1 MKRKKWSE
9 EEEETLIN
17 KYSELQSTGTLAK
30 LKTREKKFQPIAD
43 HVNSLHH
50 LIDPSTFPFRW
61 SWRDV
66 SIKVQNMRHQYM
78 GVKQKIRVSDDDFNW
93 ADGDDH
99 WPNFF
104 KYKQVFGDVEIDHNK
119 IDGNNTFNDGEGENE
134 LELEVGLL
142 SDDCSGGEGEE
153 GKKRGQFGVVGLGRE
168 VLELGRVLG
177 RRRER
182 ERGREEEEMEREE
195 RWRERENE
203 REERWAARERRMEC
217 VEMEWEERERVRA
230 RREMER
236 RVRVEREFDEG
247 RRRWMMKME
256 EKREEEEMV
265 WRERMMELQIEHE
278 KQMMQMHADASQSQM
293 QVLGVLARIV
303 CQFFGAGNDG
313 LGGGL
318 GGLPPQ
324 VLQNLQHPG
333 SLVGDNGKPDANS
346 DTHFIGLELGQL
358 AYKLLPDV
366 IKMVELVEGDGG
378 VGTVLKVTFPPVPGL
393 GFTNFKEK
401 FTKIDHEN
409 RIKESD
415 VIEGGYLTLGF
426 SLYRVIFEIIEKD
439 AESSTIRSVI
449 EYEVGE
455 EFAKNATLVTTKPL
469 EAIAEAIAKYIIDGK
484 RVEANV
490 DH

>member
-17 KYSELQSTGTLAK
+17 KYSELQSSGTLTK

-50 LIDPSTFPFRW
+50 LVDPSTFPFRW

-104 KYKQVFGDVEIDHNK
+104 KYKQGRGRE
-119 IDGNNTFNDGEGENE
+119 EE
-134 LELEVGLL
+134 
-142 SDDCSGGEGEE
+142 GGE
-153 GKKRGQFGVVGLGRE
+153 FGVVGLGRE

-182 ERGREEEEMEREE
+182 ERGREEEELEREE
-195 RWRERENE
+195 RWRERESE
-203 REERWAARERRMEC
+203 REERWAVRERRREC

-230 RREMER
+230 RRETER

-256 EKREEEEMV
+256 EKREEEEMA
-265 WRERMMELQIEHE
+265 WRERMMELQVEHE
-278 KQMMQMHADASQSQM
+278 KQMMQMHVDASQSQM

-333 SLVGDNGKPDANS
+333 SLVGDNGKPDGNS
-346 DTHFIGLELGQL
+346 DTHF
-358 AYKLLPDV
+358 
-366 IKMVELVEGDGG
+366 M
-378 VGTVLKVTFPPVPGL
+378 
-393 GFTNFKEK
+393 
-401 FTKIDHEN
+401 
-409 RIKESD
+409 
-415 VIEGGYLTLGF
+415 
-426 SLYRVIFEIIEKD
+426 
-439 AESSTIRSVI
+439 
-449 EYEVGE
+449 
-455 EFAKNATLVTTKPL
+455 
-469 EAIAEAIAKYIIDGK
+469 
-484 RVEANV
+484 
-490 DH
+490 